1 MSVQVSYKKQTLL
14 GIIGLL
20 ILFLVVEIIANVW
33 WVTQIN
39 CEFEGNEIFMN
50 MDSEEKRQ
58 LCVDLY
64 NVKTLGDELIPNQQS
79 NSVTINSL
87 GFRGGEFSPEKPDNV
102 YRIFM
107 LGGST
112 MFGHGATSDQTTIPG
127 YMQDFFQTRSEFSPQ
142 IINGGIQGAD
152 SYAELKLIE
161 TKLASYSPNMVIVYD
176 GWNDLRA
183 ETTAKSIHNNWNK
196 ICELGKK
203 NNFDVIIAL
212 QPIAG
217 FGNKILSEQEL
228 TYSKFGTNYN
238 GIPLIN
244 SLSEYEKY
252 TSKLNDLENC
262 TSGINLRAIFDNEL
276 SPIYWDQ
283 GHVSDKG
290 NSIVANALYNEILE
304 FIPKDHQYKISI
316 TDDADK
322 IISNDFEN
330 QIRYFLSNYKTS
342 LMVNSIFSFDTPI
355 EISNTV
361 INDTSKEDFTIE
373 NKKLIFETQTKNYK
387 DNEISIIIEILSK
400 DTADDETKLKIVTK
414 NNTDNSLIDD
424 VTYFLKI
431 YKDKEVIFT
440 DFFFVDEDTF
450 FLDVYT
456 RNSNSLEISGNRQYD
471 HNAIVVTTD
480 PPIILDG
487 PIFLPNTEYEFVIEL
502 RTLYDKSNWIFS
514 LDDFRVKIVS

>member
-20 ILFLVVEIIANVW
+20 ILFLVIEVIANIW
-33 WVTQIN
+33 WITQVT
-39 CEFEGNEIFMN
+39 CEFEDNEIFIN
-50 MDSEEKRQ
+50 MDEEKKRQ
-58 LCVDLY
+58 LCIDLY
-64 NVKTLGDELIPNQQS
+64 EVKTLGTELIPNQKS
-79 NSVTINSL
+79 DSITINSL
-87 GFRGGEFSPEKPDNV
+87 GFRGGEFLPEKPDAV

-107 LGGST
+107 VGGST

-152 SYAELKLIE
+152 SYAELELIE
-161 TKLASYSPNMVIVYD
+161 TKIASYSPNMVIVYD

-183 ETTAKSIHNNWNK
+183 ETTAKSIHNNWNQ
-196 ICELGKK
+196 ICQIGKK

-252 TSKLNDLENC
+252 ASKLNDLENC
-262 TSGINLRAIFDNEL
+262 TSIINLRTIFDNE
-276 SPIYWDQ
+276 SFPVYWDQ

-290 NSIVANALYNEILE
+290 NSIIARALYDEILE
-304 FIPKDHQYKISI
+304 FIPEDHQSEISSIDDIDKKIN
-316 TDDADK
+316 
-322 IISNDFEN
+322 NDFEN
-330 QIRYFLSNYKTS
+330 QIRYLLSNYKTS
-342 LMVNSIFSFDTPI
+342 LMVSSIFSFDSPI
-355 EISNTV
+355 EMFDADIE
-361 INDTSKEDFTIE
+361 DTSKEDYVVE
-373 NKKLIFETQTKNYK
+373 MKELIFETQSKTYN
-387 DNEISIIIEILSK
+387 DDEISIMIEILSK
-400 DTADDETKLKIVTK
+400 GTDDITKLKIVTK
-414 NNTDNSLIDD
+414 NNTDNSLIEN

-431 YKDKEVIFT
+431 YEDDKIVFT
-440 DFFFVDEDTF
+440 DFFFVEDDVF
-450 FLDVYT
+450 LLDVYT
-456 RNSNSLEISGNRQYD
+456 KNSNSLEISGNRQYD
-471 HNAIVVTTD
+471 HNAIIATTY

-487 PIFLPNTEYEFVIEL
+487 PIFLPNSEYEFVIEL

-514 LDDFRVKIVS
+514 LDDLRVKIMS